1 LSKIEYSLYTKS
13 LIKDNDKFS
22 RFLNSTSQQSVKT
35 AQIYSI
41 GLSHFARFL
50 NGKYKYTLN
59 RIVNSLIKQE
69 INVYDVLEDFLHYL
83 ISLEP
88 QVPNTDA
95 QGRKL
100 SPRSI
105 RLYVNAVRSYLQYND
120 VDIIPHK
127 FKRRVKIPKILRYE
141 EQPIDAQDIRTILN
155 SCNSERLKAY
165 LLVLASSGC
174 RTIEAVAIRF
184 KDIDF
189 DSIPTK
195 VHIRPEFSK
204 TRVGRDIY
212 ISNEATKYL
221 KDWIEYRFRDRK
233 RKEIPK
239 YEIQDND
246 LVFKFINNR
255 DATLTH
261 IYYTISRDFNDVLK
275 SIKMDSR
282 KEGMLRRKITL
293 VSFRRF
299 VKTVLSTQ
307 VSQDYSEYFLGH
319 AKSSYWQMKQDEK
332 RQIYVDKCMRY
343 LTFLDYA
350 TVQTVHA
357 DFKSQL
363 EDRDRQIE
371 ELSNIMYDYQYK
383 EQQEKQI
390 LEQLQNK
397 LNNIEEK
404 IKKGTETLERE
415 TKKLKKER
423 MKS

>member
-1 LSKIEYSLYTKS
+1 
-13 LIKDNDKFS
+13 
-22 RFLNSTSQQSVKT
+22 
-35 AQIYSI
+35 
-41 GLSHFARFL
+41 
-50 NGKYKYTLN
+50 
-59 RIVNSLIKQE
+59 
-69 INVYDVLEDFLHYL
+69 
-83 ISLEP
+83 
-88 QVPNTDA
+88 
-95 QGRKL
+95 
-100 SPRSI
+100 
-105 RLYVNAVRSYLQYND
+105 
-120 VDIIPHK
+120 
-127 FKRRVKIPKILRYE
+127 
-141 EQPIDAQDIRTILN
+141 
-155 SCNSERLKAY
+155 